1 MDKETSEIAKLT
13 GRISQDPKSK
23 LFVPLAEEYK
33 KAGDLEM
40 AIHVLLEGL
49 KNNPDYVTARS
60 SLGKLLLAK
69 GDLAGAQKE
78 FEEVVK
84 HIPDNL
90 MAQKKLGDLFI
101 IQHRPQDALPHY
113 KIAFSQNPNDGE
125 LASLISDLEAGRD
138 VSSKTQLAKATT
150 TAEQAIRQE
159 PPASL
164 AAREP
169 ASALVP
175 ASVSKAE
182 PITQIEYPPVSME
195 VSPAPLAEAARTPV
209 FSVTETEE
217 PEEILI
223 VEPLEPETSVTEP
236 PVNGADL
243 MEQASEAV
251 PVVAAEDRHDLVVSE
266 RNHIQDGSA
275 VNEDIRLDTDMF
287 TFEDTETI
295 QPAFSE
301 ETAAEEII
309 DAEFGEEITEKFPEV
324 TLEEI
329 SEKSDDFTTDTL
341 AELYI
346 AQGFFEKAIEIYER
360 MLADNPNSRG
370 LKDKLARVRVAAAQ
384 PGTSSAGEKEE
395 PEIHAGQEVRGHG
408 AVADVGEIADE
419 PSIFDELEGSW
430 PKQESGTEDV
440 MPDVVPEARGHV
452 PTAVP
457 EEITTKAG
465 DLEAPGEYKPGE
477 TSPVEN
483 LFAESR
489 EYKPASETAEHPTAG
504 GAERFDAVSAETG
517 EQVQAGPKPQY
528 LDFEPREYIHPQ
540 TEQGSPKPTAEKVH
554 ATAKANTVRRNAAI
568 ARLETWLTNI
578 KKEK

>member
-60 SLGKLLLAK
+60 YLGKLLLAK

-84 HIPDNL
+84 YIPDNL
-90 MAQKKLGDLFI
+90 MAQKKLGDI
-101 IQHRPQDALPHY
+101 YIVQNRPQDALPHY
-113 KIAFSQNPNDGE
+113 NIVLSHNPNDGE
-125 LASLISDLEAGRD
+125 LASLISELETGRD
-138 VSSKTQLAKATT
+138 VSSKIQLTKAKT
-150 TAEQAIRQE
+150 TAEQVVRQV
-159 PPASL
+159 PPATL
-164 AAREP
+164 YARGP

-175 ASVSKAE
+175 APVLKAE
-182 PITQIEYPPVSME
+182 PLTQIKTPPVSQEM
-195 VSPAPLAEAARTPV
+195 SPVPFAEAARVPV
-209 FSVTETEE
+209 SSVTETEE
-217 PEEILI
+217 PEEVLI
-223 VEPLEPETSVTEP
+223 VEPLEPEMSGPEP
-236 PVNGADL
+236 PVNGFDL
-243 MEQASEAV
+243 TGEQASEAV
-251 PVVAAEDRHDLVVSE
+251 PVVAAEDESAVSE
-266 RNHIQDGSA
+266 NT
-275 VNEDIRLDTDMF
+275 RLDTDLF

-295 QPAFSE
+295 HATVAG
-301 ETAAEEII
+301 ETAEDEII
-309 DAEFGEEITEKFPEV
+309 DATFADEITEKVPEG
-324 TLEEI
+324 TLEEA

-360 MLADNPNSRG
+360 MLADNPTSRG
-370 LKDKLARVRVAAAQ
+370 LQDKLARVRAAAAQ
-384 PGTSSAGEKEE
+384 PGTSSAGEIKE
-395 PEIHAGQEVRGHG
+395 PEIYAGQEEWGHG
-408 AVADVGEIADE
+408 AVAAAGEITGE
-419 PSIFDELEGSW
+419 PSIFGELEGSRT
-430 PKQESGTEDV
+430 KQESEAEDV
-440 MPDVVPEARGHV
+440 KPEIIPEIMGYV
-452 PTAVP
+452 PTALP

-483 LFAESR
+483 LFSESR
-489 EYKPASETAEHPTAG
+489 EYKPASETAEQPTAA
-504 GAERFDAVSAETG
+504 GAERFDAVSSETG
-517 EQVQAGPKPQY
+517 EQEQARSKPQH
-528 LDFEPREYIHPQ
+528 LDFEPREYIPPQ
-540 TEQGSPKPTAEKVH
+540 TDQGPLKPIVEKVH
-554 ATAKANTVRRNAAI
+554 ATAKAASVGRNEAI